1 LREERIPNAP
11 PNPYRPEASRRE
23 VERMGRDNVQEY
35 SADRHESPP
44 ENPTGVYKIETNASG
59 TETETDIVTSEL
71 LSKLEEVDG
80 RLEPTVEYAEAIV
93 ENPTQSE
100 NEAPTGRTPELYE
113 SYELPVKDIE
123 SLLNELDAMPL
134 ENQIETGQR
143 LESVENAE
151 RPL

>member
-1 LREERIPNAP
+1 
-11 PNPYRPEASRRE
+11 
-23 VERMGRDNVQEY
+23 MGRDNVQEY